1 MANNP
6 NVQQL
11 ASRLSKLAGLSLALG
26 VGASAVQSTLFVVEG
41 GHRAVMFNRFT
52 GIEKDVRGEGFHFRI
67 PWVQRPVLFEIR
79 TRPRTINSV
88 TGTKDLQMV
97 NLVLRVLSR
106 PNPEALP
113 EIYGRLGQDWDERVL
128 PSIANEVLK
137 SIVAQYNAEQLLT
150 QRENVSRQIRET
162 LTERAKMFNIE
173 LDDVSMTHLTF
184 GKEFASAI
192 EAKQVAQQDAERS
205 KYIVMVAEQEK
216 NAAVTR
222 AEGEA
227 EAARVISEA
236 LAQVGDGLIQLRRI
250 EAAKDIA
257 NILSTSR
264 NVTYLPEGN
273 NMLLKLPA

>member
-1 MANNP
+1 MANP

-11 ASRLSKLAGLSLALG
+11 AKGLSRLAGLSVALG
-26 VGASAVQSTLFVVEG
+26 VGVSAAQSCLFVVDP
-41 GHRAVMFNRFT
+41 GHRAVMFNRFK
-52 GIEKDVRGEGFHFRI
+52 GIETDVKGEGFHFRI
-67 PWVQRPVLFEIR
+67 PWVQRPIKFEIR
-79 TRPRTINSV
+79 TRPRVINSV

-97 NLVLRVLSR
+97 NLTLRVLSH
-106 PNPEALP
+106 PDPEQLP
-113 EIYGRLGQDWDERVL
+113 TIYSRLGLDWDERVL

-137 SIVAQYNAEQLLT
+137 AIVAQYNAEQLLT
-150 QRENVSRQIRET
+150 QREMVSRAIRET
-162 LTERAKMFNIE
+162 LTERARQFNIL

-192 EAKQVAQQDAERS
+192 EMKQVAQQDAERS

-227 EAARVISEA
+227 EAARLISTA
-236 LAQVGDGLIQLRRI
+236 LAEAGDGLIQLRRI

-257 NILSTSR
+257 ATLSSSR
-264 NVTYLPEGN
+264 QVTYLPDGGN
-273 NMLLKLPA
+273 FLLNTN